1 MLGGVR
7 IWDRGTGEPGE
18 RAGVCAGAGLRA
30 SWLLARSQLLGPPPP
45 VPETAGPRACCC
57 GAGLLGAPAGSGPPQ
72 TERFVSTEPL
82 ACGGSRSPARC
93 GGACAHVPD
102 TTEAV
107 GVGGAGRRG
116 FETEPACDRLGLQQ
130 RLQRYGAESK
140 FISLATASCTL
151 PCCLRG
157 AGAPPPGRGSGRGL
171 LCGPSPRLTAL
182 LLEREGRIFKIP
194 GPPRFPGSGL
204 LYAPLSLLA
213 KRDSVSAQPTTAHR
227 GPEGV
232 EVTLSAP
239 PPQFSGRRLHL
250 SSSSSPSASN

>member
-116 FETEPACDRLGLQQ
+116 FETEPACDRVTGWACSSDSNVMGRSLSSFLQQ
-130 RLQRYGAESK
+130 LHPAPSPAAFGVLGPRL
-140 FISLATASCTL
+140 
-151 PCCLRG
+151 PG
-157 AGAPPPGRGSGRGL
+157 AGLGGTYSVVPRPG
-171 LCGPSPRLTAL
+171 
-182 LLEREGRIFKIP
+182 
-194 GPPRFPGSGL
+194 
-204 LYAPLSLLA
+204 
-213 KRDSVSAQPTTAHR
+213 
-227 GPEGV
+227 
-232 EVTLSAP
+232 
-239 PPQFSGRRLHL
+239 
-250 SSSSSPSASN
+250 

>member
-140 FISLATASCTL
+140 FISLATASCAL

-204 LYAPLSLLA
+204 LYAP
-213 KRDSVSAQPTTAHR
+213 VSWR
-227 GPEGV
+227 GE
-232 EVTLSAP
+232 TLFLPNPLPHTEARREWRSRCPPP